1 MINAG
6 ILEGDLVIVSPQKE
20 AVNGDIIVAL
30 LGDEAT
36 MKKFL
41 MENGKIYLIPENEN
55 YDPIPVNDPNE
66 FSIIGK
72 VIGVFRSYN

>member
-1 MINAG
+1 
-6 ILEGDLVIVSPQKE
+6 
-20 AVNGDIIVAL
+20 VAL

-36 MKKFL
+36 MKRFSIVND
-41 MENGKIYLIPENEN
+41 EIFLIPENEK
-55 YDPIPVNDPNE
+55 YKPIPVNNSEE